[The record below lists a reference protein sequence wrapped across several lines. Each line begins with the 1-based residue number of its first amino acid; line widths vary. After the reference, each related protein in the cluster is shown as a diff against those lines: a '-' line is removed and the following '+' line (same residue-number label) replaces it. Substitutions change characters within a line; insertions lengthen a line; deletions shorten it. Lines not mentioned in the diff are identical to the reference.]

1 MCKFSF
7 NLEFVENILTNDHI
21 VYNLLY
27 VYNNI
32 YNKIVE
38 KSKIEA
44 VWYYS
49 VRYNFFDCNLVK
61 TDLIIQ

>member
-1 MCKFSF
+1 MT
-7 NLEFVENILTNDHI
+7 ILSI
-21 VYNLLY
+21 IYCM
-27 VYNNI
+27 YNNI

-49 VRYNFFDCNLVK
+49 VRYYFFDCKIASTVSL
-61 TDLIIQ
+61 T

>member
-49 VRYNFFDCNLVK
+49 VRYYFFDCK
-61 TDLIIQ
+61 